1 MSFVEDM
8 HQQAKKGA
16 EVIAKTNAKKLVV
29 LDSYD
34 TSLVRHEYKNWGTH
48 QCSWGTM
55 DSMPEVPGI
64 ALRSDGHVGVYIGGG
79 FAV

>member
-34 TSLVRHEYKNWGTH
+34 TSLVRHESGNIRLLFKSAWH
-48 QCSWGTM
+48 
-55 DSMPEVPGI
+55 D
-64 ALRSDGHVGVYIGGG
+64 AFLRLLLRTLIRTKMS
-79 FAV
+79 